1 MFYYLSPNSHRTFIH
16 SLFLLLPFVSTS
28 CYHLRFVLLSSQ
40 DCVSYCRS
48 RFMVSFLSIFSF
60 IFFSHLSSSPR
71 FHSQGMKNFQYS
83 HFDPVGTE
91 LYSKHWSTPCR
102 SCVGALSERR
112 KKEKKRK
119 DTARTHRPLFWGSI
133 LLHLLLQDIDLCS
146 KEEDVCW
153 FVGMVGF
160 DWGICRYGV
169 FKCFVVGLSWVWS
182 LGELVGRS
190 INEHWV

>member
-1 MFYYLSPNSHRTFIH
+1 MLKPKSKTKFFLPISSCIPSLYLPIVTSTSHQSQTIFILFTFYSLSPNSHHTFIY

-40 DCVSYCRS
+40 DCISCCRS
-48 RFMVSFLSIFSF
+48 RFIVSFLSIFSF

-102 SCVGALSERR
+102 RLVGEAKKR
-112 KKEKKRK
+112 KEKKRHRS
-119 DTARTHRPLFWGSI
+119 DTSTSVLRKHSSSSTSSGHRPLF
-133 LLHLLLQDIDLCS
+133 
-146 KEEDVCW
+146 
-153 FVGMVGF
+153 
-160 DWGICRYGV
+160 
-169 FKCFVVGLSWVWS
+169 
-182 LGELVGRS
+182 
-190 INEHWV
+190 